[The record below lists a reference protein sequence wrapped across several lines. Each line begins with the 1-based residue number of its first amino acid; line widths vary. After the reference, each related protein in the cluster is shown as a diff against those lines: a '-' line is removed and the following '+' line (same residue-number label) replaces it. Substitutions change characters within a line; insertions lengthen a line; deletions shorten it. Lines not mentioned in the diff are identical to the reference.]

1 MIINETKFMNEG
13 LQDNL
18 MQNSFM
24 SRQQAINSN

>member
-1 MIINETKFMNEG
+1 MSGGQNFLQEN

-18 MQNSFM
+18 MQNTFM